1 MKMTEQKRDTISFY
15 KQLLDPMGYTIMPK
29 VAPIVKDTSWRP
41 KAEDIKKYNEMDSL
55 KVEKTIQELK
65 STIVVMQRTL
75 SDIKQKVVEYMN
87 RQEPNEFTQPLYTG
101 TYTKGS
107 ILKTGIKL
115 ESEALIET
123 QNLINYLTAL
133 KLDKLKE
140 ELVQGLQRQVSTI
153 TSAEVN
159 KELGEPT
166 LVVNI
171 E

>member
-75 SDIKQKVVEYMN
+75 NDIKQKVVEYMN

-107 ILKTGIKL
+107 VLKMGIKL